1 MRTRL
6 ALTLVAV
13 AVAATAIISFSTFN
27 FDPESIFLTD
37 FGPSDSVFVTTA
49 EADTPLSERDA
60 AKIMR
65 VRVVETGHNNE
76 LVIGSFSRIGFI
88 ADSSSDFL
96 LESVPSMDKKLF
108 YRFVQE
114 SLESKGNVHANPTF
128 LDIKIDIFSGGY
140 DLINTLSYEKCYVMD
155 YFVHSVDSRGK
166 IPFLKGND
174 QAIEIREVTK
184 FSCNSFKL
192 LLDE

>member
-1 MRTRL
+1 MKTRL
-6 ALTLVAV
+6 AMFLLVIAV
-13 AVAATAIISFSTFN
+13 VGTAAISFSIFN
-27 FDPESIFLTD
+27 SELESIIMTD
-37 FGPSDSVFVTTA
+37 FGPSDSVFVSTA
-49 EADTPLSERDA
+49 EADIPLNERDA

-65 VRVVETGHNNE
+65 VRVVETGHTNE
-76 LVIGSFSRIGFI
+76 LVIGSFSRIGFV

-96 LESVPSMDKKLF
+96 LESVPSEDKKAF
-108 YRFVQE
+108 YRLVRD
-114 SLESKGNVHANPTF
+114 SLESKDNMLANPTL
-128 LDIKIDIFSGGY
+128 LDIKIDIFSGDY
-140 DLINTLSYEKCYVMD
+140 DLINTLSYEKCIVSD

>member
-1 MRTRL
+1 METRL

-96 LESVPSMDKKLF
+96 LESVPSKDKKLF

-114 SLESKGNVHANPTF
+114 SLESKGNVLANPTF

-166 IPFLKGND
+166 IPFLEGND

>member
-1 MRTRL
+1 METRL

-27 FDPESIFLTD
+27 SEPGSIIMTD

-65 VRVVETGHNNE
+65 VRVVETGHANE
-76 LVIGSFSRIGFI
+76 LVFGSFSRIGFV
-88 ADSSSDFL
+88 SDYTSFL
-96 LESVPSMDKKLF
+96 LESVPSEDKKPF
-108 YRFVQE
+108 YKFVKE
-114 SLESKGNVHANPTF
+114 SLESNKNILANPTL
-128 LDIKIDIFSGGY
+128 LDVKIDIFSGDY
-140 DLINTLSYEKCYVMD
+140 DLINTLSYEKCFVID
-155 YFVHSVDSRGK
+155 YFVHSVDSKGK

-174 QAIEIREVTK
+174 LSIEIREVTK
-184 FSCNSFKL
+184 FSCNSFRL

>member
-1 MRTRL
+1 METRL

-76 LVIGSFSRIGFI
+76 LVIGSFSRIGFV
-88 ADSSSDFL
+88 SDYTSFL
-96 LESVPSMDKKLF
+96 LESVPSEDKKPF
-108 YRFVQE
+108 YKLVKE
-114 SLESKGNVHANPTF
+114 SLESKGNMLANPTL
-128 LDIKIDIFSGGY
+128 LDVKIDIFSGDY
-140 DLINTLSYEKCYVMD
+140 DLINTLSYEKCFVID
-155 YFVHSVDSRGK
+155 YFVHSVDSKGK
-166 IPFLKGND
+166 IPFLKEND
-174 QAIEIREVTK
+174 LSIEIREVTK
-184 FSCNSFKL
+184 FSCNSFHL
-192 LLDE
+192 IIDE

>member
-1 MRTRL
+1 MKTRL
-6 ALTLVAV
+6 AMFLLVIAV
-13 AVAATAIISFSTFN
+13 VGTAAISFSIFN
-27 FDPESIFLTD
+27 SELESIIMTD

-49 EADTPLSERDA
+49 EADIPLSERDA

-96 LESVPSMDKKLF
+96 LESVPSEDKKPF
-108 YRFVQE
+108 YRLVRD
-114 SLESKGNVHANPTF
+114 SLESKDNMLANPTL
-128 LDIKIDIFSGGY
+128 LDIKIDIFSGDY
-140 DLINTLSYEKCYVMD
+140 DLINTLSYTKCIVSD

-184 FSCNSFKL
+184 FSCSSFHL
-192 LLDE
+192 IIDE

>member
-1 MRTRL
+1 METRL

-96 LESVPSMDKKLF
+96 LESVPSKDKKLF

-114 SLESKGNVHANPTF
+114 SLESKGNMLANPTF

-140 DLINTLSYEKCYVMD
+140 DLINTLSYEKCYVTD

-166 IPFLKGND
+166 IPFLEGND

>member
-1 MRTRL
+1 MKTGL

-13 AVAATAIISFSTFN
+13 AVVATASITLFASNSA
-27 FDPESIFLTD
+27 PESIFMND
-37 FGPSDSVFVTTA
+37 FGPTDSVFVTTA
-49 EADTPLSERDA
+49 EADVPLSERDS

-65 VRVVETGHNNE
+65 VRVAETGHNGE
-76 LVIGSFSRIGFI
+76 LILGSFSRMGFV
-88 ADSSSDFL
+88 SESTSFL
-96 LESVPSMDKKLF
+96 LESIPSEDKREF
-108 YRFVQE
+108 YKFVQE
-114 SLESKGNVHANPTF
+114 SLKSQGNMLTNPTL
-128 LDIKIDIFSGGY
+128 LDVKIDIFSGDY
-140 DLINTLSYEKCYVMD
+140 DLINTLSYEKCFVTD

-174 QAIEIREVTK
+174 QSIEIREVTK